1 MEELFPLII
10 VNKTRNSVF
19 NFAAMELRNTLFVV
33 TVVRDWNKMSFKSMG
48 SPERGLVSSG

>member
-33 TVVRDWNKMSFKSMG
+33 TVVRDWNKLSFKSMG